1 MRKLNEISVG
11 AAEIT
16 HLPAARGEKKTLPT
30 SRGIGV
36 FAADVIF
43 KMQSG

>member
-16 HLPAARGEKKTLPT
+16 HLPAAQGQKTLPK

-43 KMQSG
+43 KMQSR